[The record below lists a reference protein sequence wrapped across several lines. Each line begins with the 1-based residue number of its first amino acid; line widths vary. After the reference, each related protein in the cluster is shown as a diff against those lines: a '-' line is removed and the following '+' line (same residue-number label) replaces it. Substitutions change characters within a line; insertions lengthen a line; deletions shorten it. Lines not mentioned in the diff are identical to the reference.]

1 MKGTKVPLQF
11 STETLLETADSPHQA
26 AERHGFS
33 LGPDADRLHK
43 HPHVLS
49 GAAVDARRLP
59 TLLPARPSAG
69 QSGTAR
75 RERTPLLDVSEVT
88 TRAKEPQSGT
98 PTVTGTETRQLALK
112 ILLFRGSFV
121 RCRFLKAA
129 KNIS

>member
-1 MKGTKVPLQF
+1 MYRVKGTKVPVQF
-11 STETLLETADSPHQA
+11 SAETLLETADSPLQA

-33 LGPDADRLHK
+33 LGPAADRLNK

-59 TLLPARPSAG
+59 ALLPARPSAG

-88 TRAKEPQSGT
+88 TRAKNH
-98 PTVTGTETRQLALK
+98 RAA
-112 ILLFRGSFV
+112 GS
-121 RCRFLKAA
+121 
-129 KNIS
+129 